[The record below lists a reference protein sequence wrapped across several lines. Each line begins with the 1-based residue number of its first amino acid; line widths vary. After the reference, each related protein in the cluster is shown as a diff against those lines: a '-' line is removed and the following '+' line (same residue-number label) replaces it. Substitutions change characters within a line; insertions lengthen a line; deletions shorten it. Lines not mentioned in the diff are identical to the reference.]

1 MASASVRAASLSPS
15 TLPDLTPEL
24 VTKLGLYGSR
34 GVLVAGVFQESPADR
49 AGIKKGDA
57 IITYQDKEVR
67 DSWTF
72 RNDVATALIG
82 DEVKIGV
89 LRDGKKEHFL
99 VQVGSQAEQRKILS
113 ASLRDR
119 FGIAVRPLAPKE
131 MEKYSLEANQGVAVT
146 EVGSK
151 TAFYKLGFRKG
162 DLILQVDDDWVDDP
176 EDLAAI
182 LAAIPTGQSVS
193 ILAIDH
199 KSGKT
204 GYLAVTLP

>member
-1 MASASVRAASLSPS
+1 V
-15 TLPDLTPEL
+15 
-24 VTKLGLYGSR
+24 V
-34 GVLVAGVFQESPADR
+34 
-49 AGIKKGDA
+49 
-57 IITYQDKEVR
+57 ITYQDKEVR

-119 FGIAVRPLAPKE
+119 FGIAVRPLTPKE

-182 LAAIPTGQSVS
+182 LAAMPTGQSVS